1 MRRTFVF
8 SLLALV
14 FAGGIASADNHRH
27 NQRSWN
33 NARGGVHVQRSYP
46 RQSYRPAYR
55 PTYRSS
61 YRSPTVRVHVQP
73 RVRVVRRPIYVQ
85 RPVIRYRYYNYYQ
98 RPAVIVENQPPMPGY
113 YWVAGQ
119 WQWNGY
125 EWIWQ
130 AGHYEPDPN
139 YVDPSYGYDQAPGTY
154 YDGSY

>member
-1 MRRTFVF
+1 MRRTVIF

-14 FAGGIASADNHRH
+14 FAGGIAAADNHRSH
-27 NQRSWN
+27 GSWN
-33 NARGGVHVQRSYP
+33 NARGGVHVQRNYP
-46 RQSYRPAYR
+46 RQGYRSTYRPAYR
-55 PTYRSS
+55 HRQPS
-61 YRSPTVRVHVQP
+61 VRVHVQP

-98 RPAVIVENQPPMPGY
+98 RPAIVVENQPPMAGY

-130 AGHYEPDPN
+130 PGHYEPDPN
-139 YVDPSYGYDQAPGTY
+139 YVDPGYGST
-154 YDGSY
+154 YDGY